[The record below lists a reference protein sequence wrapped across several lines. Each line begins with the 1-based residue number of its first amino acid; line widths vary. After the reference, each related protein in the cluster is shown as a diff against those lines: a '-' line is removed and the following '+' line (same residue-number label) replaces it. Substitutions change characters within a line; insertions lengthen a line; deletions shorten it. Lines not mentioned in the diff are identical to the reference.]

1 MINPKPYHNRSMYKG
16 APASSFVKA
25 RILRQNMT
33 IAEKA
38 LWECLKN
45 KQFENLKFRRQHPLH
60 IYIVDFY
67 CHELG
72 LIIEIDGEY
81 HNEVSQIQKDLDR
94 TELLKFQNLHLIRFT
109 NDAVVNSLGK
119 VLDELKQYVT
129 KLSPRSK

>member
-1 MINPKPYHNRSMYKG
+1 MASPNPYHNRSMYKG